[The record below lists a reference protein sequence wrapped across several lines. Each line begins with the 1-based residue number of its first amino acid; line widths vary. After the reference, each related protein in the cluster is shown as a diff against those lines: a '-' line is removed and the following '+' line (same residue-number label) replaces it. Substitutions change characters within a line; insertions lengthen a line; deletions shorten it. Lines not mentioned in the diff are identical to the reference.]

1 MLVQPSG
8 VGSRP
13 AEGVRESRAGTGR
26 QRGGRRGFPRRGR
39 GPGQQRSQASQSG
52 PPGSDLFPAAPG
64 PVLCWTRARAAA
76 SLPAPKPHP
85 PCTVTPWASR
95 ALRLATVPLPSRHE
109 ALGRG
114 PERTPGEAG
123 RPGEQSPLA
132 RPAAR
137 GYWCLHGVRRE
148 WGETLASR
156 GRGGRGFRHAAP
168 PDARGAVNVTAGSR
182 PPAGSP
188 GSVVRLLRAAP
199 VQTHSRYLERFLHQ
213 TRNNRWQ
220 QLTADPIRKWTSLSL
235 EA

>member
-13 AEGVRESRAGTGR
+13 AEGVPGVQGGHRKTTWREERVSAPGARPRTAALAGQPERPSRLRPVPCRPRPRPLLDQGPGGGLSASAKATPSMHCHPLGLVGPASCHRPSAFEARGAGEGTREDPG
-26 QRGGRRGFPRRGR
+26 GGRPSGR
-39 GPGQQRSQASQSG
+39 AESAGP
-52 PPGSDLFPAAPG
+52 
-64 PVLCWTRARAAA
+64 
-76 SLPAPKPHP
+76 
-85 PCTVTPWASR
+85 
-95 ALRLATVPLPSRHE
+95 AT
-109 ALGRG
+109 
-114 PERTPGEAG
+114 
-123 RPGEQSPLA
+123 
-132 RPAAR
+132 R

-156 GRGGRGFRHAAP
+156 GQGGRGFRHAAP

-188 GSVVRLLRAAP
+188 GSVVRLLHAAP

>member
-13 AEGVRESRAGTGR
+13 AEGVPGVQGGHRKTTWREERVSTPGARPRTAALAGQPERPSRLR
-26 QRGGRRGFPRRGR
+26 PVPCRPRPRPLLDR
-39 GPGQQRSQASQSG
+39 GPGGGLSASTKATPSM
-52 PPGSDLFPAAPG
+52 
-64 PVLCWTRARAAA
+64 
-76 SLPAPKPHP
+76 H
-85 PCTVTPWASR
+85 VTPWTSR

-114 PERTPGEAG
+114 PERTPGEVG

-199 VQTHSRYLERFLHQ
+199 VRTHTRCLERFLHQ